1 MYIKIALHT
10 NSIDPPVCVQTQN
23 SNAIGHKYR
32 LGLSS
37 TDIEFL
43 GVSEKEKL
51 ANMRSLKKQQLD
63 RCPEVSPSPSPSSL
77 SNIKNEEELDYVK
90 AIFVGG

>member
-1 MYIKIALHT
+1 
-10 NSIDPPVCVQTQN
+10 
-23 SNAIGHKYR
+23 
-32 LGLSS
+32 
-37 TDIEFL
+37 
-43 GVSEKEKL
+43 
-51 ANMRSLKKQQLD
+51 MRSLKKQQLD